1 MATGRFISTSAR
13 QQGQTKNNNKKRTSS
28 TKRNNKSKSKL
39 SGKKYL

>member
-1 MATGRFISTSAR
+1 MAIGRFISTSSR
-13 QQGQTKNNNKKRTSS
+13 QQGQTKSSSKKRTSS